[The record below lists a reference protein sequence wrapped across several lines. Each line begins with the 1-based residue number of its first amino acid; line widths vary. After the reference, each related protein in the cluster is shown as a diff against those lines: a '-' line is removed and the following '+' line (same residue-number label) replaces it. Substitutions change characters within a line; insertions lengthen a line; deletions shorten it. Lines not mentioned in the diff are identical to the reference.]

1 MHPEAHGGS
10 LGPGGPKVV
19 SAPMPETRP
28 QGEHA
33 DESARDDLRAR
44 PEIVVVAVAAIVAG
58 IVLRFV
64 TRSALWLDEA
74 LTVNIAE
81 LAVTDMFDALR
92 QDGHPPLYY
101 LMLHGWME
109 LFGTGDVA
117 VRALS
122 GVLGVLTL
130 PLAFLYGRRRG
141 GPVLGW
147 CLAAVL
153 ALSPFALRYSTE
165 TRMYSLVVLLVLV
178 GALLLDD
185 VVVRGRA
192 TPVRLVGVAL
202 TTAALLYTHYWAIW
216 LLAAV
221 TIALVWRLWRGR
233 GSDTQGPV
241 IRVLVAMVVGGVLYL
256 PWVPTMLYQSANTGT
271 PWAGP
276 VRPTTVVSI
285 TMVDFVA
292 GAFPDGPLVAFVV
305 GVVALLGLFGRAVDH
320 RTIRVDLRT
329 VPQLRTEAVLA
340 GLTLALGTAF
350 IYATWSAYATR
361 YAAVVLPLYFVL
373 VAGGITRFV
382 GRAVRVGALAVV
394 LAAMS
399 IGAIWN
405 VRDQRTQARVNAE
418 AIRAEAGPGDLVVYC
433 PDQLGPSGNREL
445 GDDLEQ
451 VVYPTFGDPERVDWV
466 DYGERNAAADP
477 DAFAAEVLARAG
489 DQGIFVVWNPSY
501 RTFESQCERLVAA
514 IAAARP
520 TVELV
525 PNRGGTFYEPA
536 TVSWSPAL

>member
-1 MHPEAHGGS
+1 MR
-10 LGPGGPKVV
+10 
-19 SAPMPETRP
+19 ETRP
-28 QGEHA
+28 QGEHP
-33 DESARDDLRAR
+33 DERAPESPDGLGAP
-44 PEIVVVAVAAIVAG
+44 PEILVVALAAVAAG

-81 LAVTDMFDALR
+81 LAVTDLFEALR

-122 GVLGVLTL
+122 GVLGVLSL

-147 CLAAVL
+147 CLTAVV

-185 VVVRGRA
+185 VMARGRA
-192 TPVRLVGVAL
+192 TPLRLVGIAL

-221 TIALVWRLWRGR
+221 TLGLGWRLWRRR
-233 GSDTQGPV
+233 GSGERGPV
-241 IRVLVAMVVGGVLYL
+241 VPVLGAMVLGGVLYL

-285 TMVDFVA
+285 TMVDFAA
-292 GAFPDGPLVAFVV
+292 GSFPDGPLVAFVV
-305 GVVALLGLFGRAVDH
+305 ATVALLGLFGRGIDRH
-320 RTIRVDLRT
+320 TIRLDLRT
-329 VPQLRTEAVLA
+329 VPQLRPEAALVA
-340 GLTLALGTAF
+340 LTMVLGTVF

-382 GRAVRVGALAVV
+382 GRAVRVGVLVVV
-394 LAAMS
+394 LTAMS

-418 AIRAEAGPGDLVVYC
+418 AIASEAGPGDLVIYC
-433 PDQLGPSGNREL
+433 PDQLGPAGSREL
-445 GDDLEQ
+445 GDDIEQ
-451 VVYPTFGDPERVDWV
+451 VVYPTFGDPERIDWV
-466 DYGERNAAADP
+466 DYGERNTAADP
-477 DAFAAEVLARAG
+477 DAFAAEALARAG
-489 DQGIFVVWNPSY
+489 DRGIFLVWNASY
-501 RTFESQCERLVAA
+501 RTFETQCERLLSA
-514 IAAARP
+514 IATARP
-520 TVELV
+520 TIELV
-525 PNRGGTFYEPA
+525 PNRGGTFFEHA
-536 TVSWSPAL
+536 TVSWSPPL